1 MLETGSLLRHSTPN
15 SLVVRAQ
22 HGSRG
27 CAATRR
33 CRPTTRPP
41 RVHTTPNRWRTSW
54 GGHSHR
60 LQLSWPAHLTA
71 RLPTPPPSPTWQV
84 LDELGRGTATH
95 DGHAIAFGVALWLA
109 RERRCR
115 WVVRPDCCWWS
126 ADGAGAAAAAAWRAG
141 AAPAAAWSVLW
152 SPAAQAGTTPTL
164 PSNAPRLTP
173 HPSRLQPSPPS
184 TPPGSALFATHY
196 HGLCQEPALARAAR
210 LAHMQAEVEPGRGLR
225 PSFRLAPGAAR
236 RQGCLLTSGLP
247 ISPSVR
253 LPATCHARLGAP
265 RPPPPPNPPH
275 AGPAPS
281 GSCGIQVAAACQLP
295 PSVIQHAA
303 QVAQRAECGELPGG
317 RGSSAGGSGSG
328 SADHRQP
335 LHERNNSLQPPAAK
349 RARVADAAGGSA
361 ELAGEQ
367 QAALAAVR
375 AALAAVSQGV
385 PGAAEQLL
393 RLQVAVRAALASG
406 EL

>member
-1 MLETGSLLRHSTPN
+1 MAAGVALPLVDVAQPLAHRAFTP
-15 SLVVRAQ
+15 
-22 HGSRG
+22 
-27 CAATRR
+27 
-33 CRPTTRPP
+33 
-41 RVHTTPNRWRTSW
+41 TPNRWRTSW

-60 LQLSWPAHLTA
+60 LQLSWPAHLA
-71 RLPTPPPSPTWQV
+71 AHLPTPPPSPTWQV

-115 WVVRPDCCWWS
+115 WVGGPDCCWWS

-141 AAPAAAWSVLW
+141 AAPAAAWGVLCQLG
-152 SPAAQAGTTPTL
+152 ARL
-164 PSNAPRLTP
+164 PRLAL
-173 HPSRLQPSPPS
+173 HPSCLQPFKGKFPPS
-184 TPPGSALFATHY
+184 TPPGRALFATHY

-210 LAHMQAEVEPGRGLR
+210 LAHMQAAVEPGRGLR
-225 PSFRLAPGAAR
+225 PSFRLAPGAATR
-236 RQGCLLTSGLP
+236 WAPGLVVTALGPVQLDGCQLATSSS
-247 ISPSVR
+247 SPQ
-253 LPATCHARLGAP
+253 
-265 RPPPPPNPPH
+265 PPH

-295 PSVIQHAA
+295 PSVIKRAA
-303 QVAQRAECGELPGG
+303 RVAQRAERGDLPGG

-335 LHERNNSLQPPAAK
+335 LHERNNALQPPAAK
-349 RARVADAAGGSA
+349 RTRVADAAGSSA

-393 RLQVAVRAALASG
+393 RLQVAVRTALASG